1 MKIVH
6 VMNWYIPNMGYQ
18 ENFLPSEQKK
28 LGYDVEI
35 ITSDRIP
42 SFKEF
47 RGEIRDDEQLIG
59 EGLFEED
66 VSHEWP
72 EKQCK

>member
-18 ENFLPSEQKK
+18 ENILPAEQKK
-28 LGYDVEI
+28 LGHEVYI

-42 SFKEF
+42 HYSGYD
-47 RGEIRDDEQLIG
+47 RNVRSPLM
-59 EGLFEED
+59 
-66 VSHEWP
+66 P
-72 EKQCK
+72 T